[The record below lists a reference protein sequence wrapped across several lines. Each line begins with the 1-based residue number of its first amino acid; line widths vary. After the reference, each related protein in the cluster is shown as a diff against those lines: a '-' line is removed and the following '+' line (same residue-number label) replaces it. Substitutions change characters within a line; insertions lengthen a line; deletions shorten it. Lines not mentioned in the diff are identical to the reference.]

1 MKMYSIFCV
10 ETAHL
15 HVAGNDL
22 YCKIS
27 LNGDNIGMCVSEGRN
42 KIILFGAGDEGIKA
56 LNHLQDGEIAYFTD
70 NDKNKWG
77 RDIQGIQVISPEE
90 AVKKE
95 LPIYITPG
103 SPYRQMIMKQLE
115 QMTGLPYK
123 TIQWY
128 IAEKKISSDKR
139 IQGLKDRFLG
149 QRCFIIGTG
158 PSLRIEDLELL
169 KEHNEVTFA
178 SNRIFKMFDKT
189 SWKPD
194 LYCVSD
200 FKLLK
205 HYFDV
210 ICDLD
215 IQYQFVVNINVSG
228 YRNEVEAERLL
239 APNRYI
245 FNILKYYEEYDGQE
259 MPGFSEDASR
269 YVVDGGITVTYS
281 MLQWAYY
288 LGFSEVYLLGV
299 DFDYSDATGSDS
311 GKKDHCIENYVDA
324 NEEVNTP
331 KLEES
336 LKAYIRAKDFG
347 EKHGFCIYNATRGGK
362 LEVFERKKFEELF
375 TI

>member
-1 MKMYSIFCV
+1 
-10 ETAHL
+10 
-15 HVAGNDL
+15 
-22 YCKIS
+22 
-27 LNGDNIGMCVSEGRN
+27 MCVSEGRN

-56 LNHLQDGEIAYFTD
+56 LNHLQDGEIAFFTD